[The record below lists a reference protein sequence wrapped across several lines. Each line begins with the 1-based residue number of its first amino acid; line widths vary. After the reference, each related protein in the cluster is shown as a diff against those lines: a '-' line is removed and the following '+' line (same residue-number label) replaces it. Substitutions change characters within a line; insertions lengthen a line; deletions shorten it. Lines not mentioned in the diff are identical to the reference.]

1 MLEVNPRFL
10 LLVFVRPLNWIG
22 RHCTF
27 NRGMKQTEE
36 HSDEANEKLI
46 SKKDIMLILVGYV
59 VGHALDFLGEHLVD
73 GIEFLKN
80 LAMMISNC

>member
-1 MLEVNPRFL
+1 
-10 LLVFVRPLNWIG
+10 
-22 RHCTF
+22 
-27 NRGMKQTEE
+27 MKQTEE

-46 SKKDIMLILVGYV
+46 SKKDIMLIFIGYAI
-59 VGHALDFLGEHLVD
+59 GHALDFLGEHLVD

>member
-1 MLEVNPRFL
+1 
-10 LLVFVRPLNWIG
+10 
-22 RHCTF
+22 
-27 NRGMKQTEE
+27 MKQTEE

-59 VGHALDFLGEHLVD
+59 VGRALDFLGEHLVD
-73 GIEFLKN
+73 IVEFLKN